1 MYQFN
6 SSVLKR
12 RVLFQFIFEAKE
24 TLLWVAGYGRARGG
38 GGVWV
43 VQHQSKVAPDW
54 LARENNKTFFPEKNI
69 VM

>member
-38 GGVWV
+38 GGGLGRPAPI
-43 VQHQSKVAPDW
+43 QSGS
-54 LARENNKTFFPEKNI
+54 
-69 VM
+69 